1 LSVCLSV
8 CHSSEPCKNGCT
20 DRDALW
26 VEDSG
31 GPRNHVLD
39 GAPHC
44 PWEGAI
50 LRWEEA
56 AHCKVYGHS
65 AVVCVKTAEPVESR
79 AGSVWIFKFRFD
91 SISSTQFRFFF
102 GFGIHTPLQC
112 NSILVCENTKTE
124 SIKFDIKFQ
133 LKSDDRSCRM

>member
-65 AVVCVKTAEPVESR
+65 AVVCVKMAELVESR

-91 SISSTQFRFFF
+91 SISSTQFRFFSVSVF
-102 GFGIHTPLQC
+102 THHC
-112 NSILVCENTKTE
+112 NARVS
-124 SIKFDIKFQ
+124 
-133 LKSDDRSCRM
+133 